1 MFCPLCN
8 QRWVGKQPNLGW
20 KQPSTFESVGNC
32 YYRSTRKSI
41 QTIFSDVGSLVK
53 TCAKVRCLG
62 VTFVSKT
69 ADRSACFD
77 WLIDHV
83 FGWRVHFIIN
93 KPDNKVL
100 SSKRN
105 KRFCNLCTGNLIG
118 DEYHILFECKNQ
130 IITANRKKFL
140 PRYYISHPSMFK
152 CIELLQISNEK
163 VLSKLGVFFSVV
175 LPLFK

>member
-1 MFCPLCN
+1 MLGKWTGPTCWVNLTQHVFCPLCN

-118 DEYHILFECKNQ
+118 DEFHILFEKSDHYGKSKNVFNQ
-130 IITANRKKFL
+130 VLCL
-140 PRYYISHPSMFK
+140 PP
-152 CIELLQISNEK
+152 
-163 VLSKLGVFFSVV
+163 LSV
-175 LPLFK
+175 